1 VFTTSYARLKLYEA
15 MEGVGDP
22 KRILYCDTD
31 SLVYTHRPSENK
43 LIRGD
48 YLGDLTDEL
57 KKDEKEIIEFVS
69 GGPKN
74 YGYTTRKNDGGVR
87 HHLKIKGFSLDKRS
101 TKELL
106 NYMSMRE
113 VVLGVRE
120 NVEVPDRGIK
130 RTKKRRIVNRKFG
143 EDEFGKRHGFKVY
156 GLTGDKRVF
165 GDDYKSVPYGWRG
178 E

>member
-1 VFTTSYARLKLYEA
+1 

-143 EDEFGKRHGFKVY
+143 EDEFGK
-156 GLTGDKRVF
+156 GLRQPSRMMKL
-165 GDDYKSVPYGWRG
+165 
-178 E
+178 